1 MRNLMNVKKQWT
13 CKKEVEREVSERK
26 NEGEIQDVIKELEN
40 RIFSSS
46 LILEL
51 ENRIKKRNI

>member
-1 MRNLMNVKKQWT
+1 MK
-13 CKKEVEREVSERK
+13 
-26 NEGEIQDVIKELEN
+26 EIQDVIKELEN

-51 ENRIKKRNI
+51 ENRIKKRTVQTRYKRKKRKKELDEEKQK